1 MEGVNNDYLGK
12 HKKFRIDR
20 TKLATAFFL
29 SAFIVALIVFWW
41 LKLVGIT
48 VTGEAFCGLEEHT
61 HSSECYSV
69 ELICDF
75 VDTSEV
81 TTDTSAESETTD
93 ESSFSDELTITE
105 TTTLAPDES
114 QTTETT
120 TLVSHGHSEE
130 CYIKTL
136 ICKAS
141 EHIHSSECFPDH
153 TADTETQSDW
163 LSTFKDVSITDN
175 ISENLLDIATS
186 QLGYAESKLN
196 YEFDETGV
204 KRGYTRYGEWYGNPY
219 GNWNAM
225 FVSFCLNY
233 SHIHNSDSLIS
244 MSALTMKEKWETG
257 LVYEEA
263 VNHTVQK
270 GELAFL
276 DMDADENVDTV
287 GIVTEIGD
295 EVKIILGDNNDS
307 VEIITLDE
315 KKVIGYGVTA
325 RLICADT
332 QETTTV
338 AVTEPE
344 TTVSNEESATVTT
357 SKAEEI
363 TQETTQEAS
372 TTYANEPTKQEAQTK
387 VDDANAD
394 DDSSQYPW
402 SLDRDSD
409 EFKKEAVRYV
419 EGLIEELPDISEF
432 ENKLNELEETEDFDI
447 YEAYYSQVHKA
458 VEKAYVNYENLLLE
472 LRENV
477 SNKDKLFEYEWLY
490 KGVATLAVTEYRTV
504 EFVNNYDNGTGNK
517 TVLIHSNNVG
527 YYSSFG
533 FYWWYAVVVDE
544 NEYGELIVTSKHGYE
559 MTNKSSLKPTT
570 EKGFVLL
577 SHGDSNTFD
586 CSVGDEVTV
595 SFDYLNTAA
604 GKNLD
609 GYGTVTFSEYVAPE
623 IETEE
628 DLNWYED
635 TAEASDQQIDDGGG
649 RITSAD
655 KKVITTKTINGT
667 TEENV
672 FDITLTVQTQMD
684 IQTFL
689 SEPDMAVVIVMDI
702 SNTMNAYYPKTQS
715 TTTRYDAAVAAA
727 ENFMNQF
734 AQETSGLSKIGFVAF
749 NTHAHEILSLQPCTT
764 NNVAALISEMKTD
777 TKAIVSSSGYDDS
790 HNRFTNVEGGLKR
803 GYDMLKKSGN
813 ANQYII
819 FLSDGFPTTYLQD
832 NSESSTNYNG
842 YDPYTSSG
850 TIGTDGVFYDYV
862 QKRYCTYGTSYSDKA
877 SIKAREM
884 ATKIRNSDAKI
895 FSIGIDVGGQ
905 TIQYY
910 SDSTDTTT
918 HKFSIVD
925 RTSTTYEIGDATSDV
940 AYKSWLGSS
949 IGSNYYYDS
958 EDTEDIQNAFNDIF
972 REIRILNEQSTK
984 TVWTATDP
992 MPVYGEKSNIV
1003 GFVHFFDKDG
1013 SALVNPD
1020 DPESITGK
1028 HEENGENTAY
1038 HADNIVRWDLKK
1050 SGYTTTVSGN
1060 TTTYYYKLKYR
1071 VRLVNEESIFIENNV
1086 YQTNGDAYLEYRNIV
1101 TTDGVESVSD
1111 LKMVSFSKPAVH
1123 GYLAGFEFMKANE
1136 LGVALPGAEF
1146 TLTHDDINCAECHGD
1161 NTAITDNGAHQSNY
1175 VNDHVVHPIG
1185 PYKAIADN
1193 NGTVSFSDIP
1203 SGHIYTMTE
1212 TVVPLGYVA
1221 PSNSYSVEVAYD
1233 VLTVIE
1239 TLPDGSIKIWTGK
1252 NNTVTNVM
1260 EVYLLPE
1267 TGGAG
1272 TLHFT
1277 IIGIGLM
1284 AFPILYSI
1292 IRRKRERRFDIISQ
1306 D

>member
-1 MEGVNNDYLGK
+1 MESVNNGYLGK

-20 TKLATAFFL
+20 KKLATIFFI
-29 SAFIVALIVFWW
+29 SAFIVAIIVFWW

-61 HSSECYSV
+61 HSGECYKTEIV
-69 ELICDF
+69 CDF
-75 VDTSEV
+75 ATEKASDSEV
-81 TTDTSAESETTD
+81 ITNESLPVEAH
-93 ESSFSDELTITE
+93 E
-105 TTTLAPDES
+105 
-114 QTTETT
+114 
-120 TLVSHGHSEE
+120 HSEACLTE
-130 CYIKTL
+130 TL
-136 ICKAS
+136 ICIIP
-141 EHIHSSECFPDH
+141 EHTHSSECFPDKN
-153 TADTETQSDW
+153 ADVEVQSDW
-163 LSTFKDVSITDN
+163 EATFAEAQLNDSALNN
-175 ISENLLDIATS
+175 IVEIALT
-186 QLGYAESKLN
+186 QLGYTESKLN

-233 SHIHNSDSLIS
+233 SQIHNSDSLIS
-244 MSALTMKEKWETG
+244 MSAITMKEKWETG
-257 LVYEEA
+257 LVYEKA
-263 VNHTVQK
+263 VDHTAQK
-270 GELAFL
+270 GEIAFL

-287 GIVTEIGD
+287 GIVTELGD
-295 EVKIILGDNNDS
+295 EVKIILGDSNDS

-315 KKVIGYGVTA
+315 NSVIGYGVTA
-325 RLICADT
+325 KLTCVNSE
-332 QETTTV
+332 ETTT
-338 AVTEPE
+338 ATLTESE
-344 TTVSNEESATVTT
+344 TTVSNEEPSTDST
-357 SKAEEI
+357 SKAEETMQEN
-363 TQETTQEAS
+363 TQEVS
-372 TTYANEPTKQEAQTK
+372 TTYENESAKEEGQTNI
-387 VDDANAD
+387 DDTNTA

-409 EFKKEAVRYV
+409 EFRKAAVSYV

-432 ENKLNELEETEDFDI
+432 ENKLTELEQTEDYDV
-447 YEAYYSQVHKA
+447 YEAYYSEVYKA

-490 KGVATLAVTEYRTV
+490 KGASTMAVTEYRTV
-504 EFVNNYDNGTGNK
+504 EFVNYYDNATGNK

-544 NEYGELIVTSKHGYE
+544 NEYGELVVTSKHGYE

-570 EKGFVLL
+570 QKGFVLL
-577 SHGDSNTFD
+577 SHGDSNIFD

-595 SFDYLNTAA
+595 SFDYLNATA

-609 GYGTVTFSEYVAPE
+609 GYGSVTFSEYVAPE
-623 IETEE
+623 IEIEE

-635 TAEASDQQIDDGGG
+635 KADASDQQIDDGGG
-649 RITSAD
+649 KIISAD
-655 KKVITTKTINGT
+655 KKVITTKTIDGT
-667 TEENV
+667 TEENI

-702 SNTMNAYYPKTQS
+702 SNTMNAYYPKTQT

-734 AQETSGLSKIGFVAF
+734 AQETAGLSKIGFVAF

-764 NNVAALISEMKTD
+764 NNVAGLISEMKID
-777 TKAIVSSSGYDDS
+777 TKAIISSSGYDDS

-803 GYDMLKKSGN
+803 GYDMLKNSGN

-884 ATKIRNSDAKI
+884 AAKIKSGGANI

-910 SDSTDTTT
+910 SDSTNTTT

-925 RTSTTYEIGDATSDV
+925 RTSTTYEIGDATSDA
-940 AYKSWLGSS
+940 AYKNWLGSS

-958 EDTEDIQNAFNDIF
+958 ENTYDIQNAFNDIF
-972 REIRILNEQSTK
+972 SEIRILNEQSTK

-992 MPVYGEKSNIV
+992 MPVYGEESNVV
-1003 GFVHFFDKDG
+1003 GFIYFYDKDG
-1013 SALVNPD
+1013 NAIVNPD
-1020 DPESITGK
+1020 NPESITGK
-1028 HEENGENTAY
+1028 HEEDGENTAY
-1038 HADNIVRWDLKK
+1038 HNDNVVHWDLKK
-1050 SGYTTTVSGN
+1050 SGYTTSVSGN

-1071 VRLVNEESIFIENNV
+1071 VRLVNEGNNFVEHKV

-1101 TTDGVESVSD
+1101 TIDGVESVSD
-1111 LKMVSFSKPAVH
+1111 LKTVSFSKPAVH

-1146 TLTHDDINCAECHGD
+1146 TLIHDDGNCAECHGD
-1161 NTAITDNGAHQSNY
+1161 NTAITNSQAHQNNY
-1175 VNDHVVHPIG
+1175 VSDHILHPIG
-1185 PYKAIADN
+1185 PYKAVSDSDGA
-1193 NGTVSFSDIP
+1193 VSFSDIP
-1203 SGHIYTMTE
+1203 SGHIYTLTE
-1212 TVVPLGYVA
+1212 TAVPLGYVA
-1221 PSNSYSVEVAYD
+1221 PANSYSIQVAYD
-1233 VLTVIE
+1233 VLTVTE
-1239 TLPDGSIKIWTGK
+1239 TLPDGTTEIWTGK
-1252 NNTVTNVM
+1252 NNVITNIM

-1267 TGGAG
+1267 TGGTG

-1277 IIGIGLM
+1277 IIGISLM

-1292 IRRKRERRFDIISQ
+1292 IRRKRERRLT
-1306 D
+1306 